1 LNPWFQESGNV
12 AYADLCSSLNHPG
25 KLIVMIRLLL
35 LSLCFAFPLSAANL
49 SLERRVSEALD
60 NPTINGKAIWLEAGE
75 VRFLA
80 IYSPS
85 TAKNSL
91 GGALVLHD
99 WGTHADWN
107 EVIRPLRLHL
117 SKQGWDTLSLQ
128 LPTTE
133 IRPDTRTEQ
142 HLLEQASPRIQAAID
157 HLSTQQ
163 QHGLVLIGHG
173 LGAAMILHH
182 NAKQQNRRIK
192 AIASIGLS
200 IPSDDEMSPA
210 AQAIAQLQTP
220 MLDLY
225 GSRDL
230 APVIKSAA
238 LRHRIASINGRED
251 YRQERVN
258 GADHFFSGLQ
268 TSLTH
273 RIHAWL
279 KRVISSSPPIPPP
292 EP

>member
-1 LNPWFQESGNV
+1 
-12 AYADLCSSLNHPG
+12 
-25 KLIVMIRLLL
+25 MIRLIL
-35 LSLCFAFPLSAANL
+35 LSLCCALPLSAANL
-49 SLERRVSEALD
+49 SLERRVAEALD
-60 NPTINGKAIWLEAGE
+60 NPTLNGKAIWLEAGE

-85 TAKNSL
+85 TAKKSL

-107 EVIRPLRLHL
+107 EVIRPLRIHL

-133 IRPDTRTEQ
+133 IRPDSMIEQ

-157 HLSTQQ
+157 HFSPQ
-163 QHGLVLIGHG
+163 QHPSLVLIGHG

-182 NAKQQNRRIK
+182 TARQQNRRVK

-210 AQAIAQLQTP
+210 AQAIAQLRIP
-220 MLDLY
+220 MLDLF

-230 APVIKSAA
+230 APVTKSAA
-238 LRHRIASINGRED
+238 LRRRIASLNGRED
-251 YRQERVN
+251 YRQEQVN

-268 TSLTH
+268 TSLTY

-279 KRVISSSPPIPPP
+279 KRAISNTPPTPPSS